1 MNTYTSLALGIDNLV
16 INVDDSSNVVEDLF
30 TIGSDGDVVRRMHI
44 TGSIVQGRRTKQL
57 SYDVLFIDE
66 KRKEDKSD
74 RDKEEDFSSAV
85 SPAIAFVRDSLNW
98 SARKLK
104 DMSWFDR
111 LGYTAFINVEA
122 DLDHAVRAKT
132 YGALNI
138 IKTGKGL
145 IEPITKEK

>member
-30 TIGSDGDVVRRMHI
+30 TIGNGDIVRRMHI
-44 TGSIVQGRRTKQL
+44 TGSIVQGRRVKKL

-66 KRKEDKSD
+66 KRNENKSD

-132 YGALNI
+132 YNALNI
-138 IKTGKGL
+138 IKIGKGL